1 MIDFIIRVW
10 GNVEKMGFL
19 LAVVMLCLLFGYTL
33 RLMAMALE
41 SK

>member
-1 MIDFIIRVW
+1 MIDFIIMVW

-19 LAVVMLCLLFGYTL
+19 LAVAMLCLLFGYTL
-33 RLMAMALE
+33 RLMAMAHE